1 MNGHESGHAAQQRR
15 CRLARERV
23 SLFFPTFGGGGAEA
37 SMLTTAL
44 ALLERGFQV
53 DVVVCRREGPLAA
66 RVPPGARVVEL
77 RPSWPLIG
85 RAYALAAD
93 PKGIAELLR
102 PVLIPRKAPHRLTFL
117 PALVRYLRT
126 TRPDGLL
133 AAMPTPGLMAVWARH
148 LARVPMRI
156 VVSQR
161 NTLSSTTGGSGK
173 WRKRFLPA
181 LIRRVY
187 GQADAIVAVSD
198 GVAEDLAHCTGIP
211 REHIRT
217 VYNPVVTPELM
228 PKAKESLEHPWF
240 EEGATPV
247 ILGVGALI
255 PQKDFPTLIR
265 AFARVR
271 ARRPCRLMIL
281 GQGKTPADTAARHAE
296 LRSLANGLGVAD
308 DLELPGFVDNPF
320 KYMTNASLFVLSS
333 RFEGLPGVLI
343 QALACS
349 CPAVST
355 DCPHGPA
362 EILDGGRYGK
372 LVPVG
377 DDAALADAI
386 EATLDAPPPAA
397 TLRARAGLFSVESA
411 VDRYLELLLG
421 YAPQGRNTA
430 GQTQAVPSAL
440 VDLLQ
445 GPGSPSAL
453 RRPADHGLTA
463 D

>member
-1 MNGHESGHAAQQRR
+1 
-15 CRLARERV
+15 
-23 SLFFPTFGGGGAEA
+23 
-37 SMLTTAL
+37 MLTTAL

-53 DVVVCRREGPLAA
+53 DVVVCRRQGPLVDC
-66 RVPPGARVVEL
+66 VPPGARVVEL
-77 RPSWPLIG
+77 RPSWPLVG

-93 PKGIAELLR
+93 PGGLAELLR

-117 PALVRYLRT
+117 PALARYLRT
-126 TRPDGLL
+126 NRPDALL
-133 AAMPTPGLMAVWARH
+133 AAMPAASLMAVWARR
-148 LARVPMRI
+148 LARVPTRI

-161 NTLSSTTGGSGK
+161 NTLSSTLGGSEK
-173 WRKRFLPA
+173 WRKRFLPP

-187 GQADAIVAVSD
+187 GEADAIIAVSD
-198 GVAEDLAHCTGIP
+198 GVAEDLAQCAGIS
-211 REHIRT
+211 RECVRT
-217 VYNPVVTPELM
+217 VYNPVVTPELVR
-228 PKAKESLEHPWF
+228 KAKEPLQHPWF
-240 EEGATPV
+240 EKGAPPV
-247 ILGVGALI
+247 VLGVGALI

-281 GQGKTPADTAARHAE
+281 GQAKSPEDTAARHAE
-296 LRSLANGLGVAD
+296 LRALAHELSVAD
-308 DLELPGFVDNPF
+308 DLELPGFVENPF
-320 KYMTNASLFVLSS
+320 KYMINASLFVLSS

-343 QALACS
+343 QALACG

-372 LVPVG
+372 LVAVG
-377 DDAALADAI
+377 DDAALADAMA
-386 EATLDAPPPAA
+386 ATLDAPPPAA
-397 TLRARAGLFSVESA
+397 TLRARAALFSLESA

-421 YAPQGRNTA
+421 HAPQGA
-430 GQTQAVPSAL
+430 PSAACAQAL
-440 VDLLQ
+440 PVRPADLLR

-453 RRPADHGLTA
+453 RRRADHGLTV